1 MTEQDP
7 KFPRNSQRLRTLKG
21 ARIEIDKAS
30 SFDVV
35 IRDLSENGAK
45 LKLATAFAVPD
56 RFVLLIPNPNT
67 GQTERRTCER
77 RWQRGEQVGARFV
90 ESTADQPG
98 TPPPGTPPRPSLR
111 RLKPEA

>member
-7 KFPRNSQRLRTLKG
+7 KSPRASQRHRTLKG
-21 ARIEIDKAS
+21 ARIEIDKAL

-35 IRDLSENGAK
+35 IRDLSDSGAK

-67 GQTERRTCER
+67 GQTERRNCER

-90 ESTADQPG
+90 ESSADPG
-98 TPPPGTPPRPSLR
+98 APPPATQTRPSLR